1 MKFSKRLDN
10 FPEYIFVSL
19 QRAKKTIEE
28 QSNRPVLDLG
38 PGSPDV
44 LPSRKYLDKLKGFL
58 EEDQAH
64 MYPGYGAIPEF
75 QEGLIQW
82 YRERFGVKL
91 ESDELYPLLGAKE
104 GISHLSLA
112 LLDADDE
119 VLIPNPGYPAYAG
132 AALMIG
138 AKPIPYNLLAKND
151 FQIHYQSLEG
161 SINERTRFIWVNFPN
176 NPTGAVVDKQ
186 DLEKLVK
193 IAQEHNIWII
203 YDNAYSE
210 ITFDGYRAPSILEI
224 PGAKEVACEIGSLSK
239 TFSFAGYRIGYIVGN
254 KGLIAALAKIKSQV
268 DSGMAKPL
276 QKLAAYALT
285 HIDQKWHQNMLES
298 YVSRRDIIGKYL
310 SKLGLSFKLSKGSLY
325 IWARIPQRHRNSEA
339 FVKELLRDKQI
350 LLTPGTA
357 FGQNGRQYVRA
368 SICANIEKI
377 EEYL

>member
-1 MKFSKRLDN
+1 
-10 FPEYIFVSL
+10 
-19 QRAKKTIEE
+19 
-28 QSNRPVLDLG
+28 
-38 PGSPDV
+38 
-44 LPSRKYLDKLKGFL
+44 
-58 EEDQAH
+58 
-64 MYPGYGAIPEF
+64 
-75 QEGLIQW
+75 
-82 YRERFGVKL
+82 
-91 ESDELYPLLGAKE
+91 
-104 GISHLSLA
+104 
-112 LLDADDE
+112 
-119 VLIPNPGYPAYAG
+119 
-132 AALMIG
+132 
-138 AKPIPYNLLAKND
+138 
-151 FQIHYQSLEG
+151 
-161 SINERTRFIWVNFPN
+161 
-176 NPTGAVVDKQ
+176 
-186 DLEKLVK
+186 
-193 IAQEHNIWII
+193 
-203 YDNAYSE
+203 
-210 ITFDGYRAPSILEI
+210 
-224 PGAKEVACEIGSLSK
+224 VACEIGSLSK

>member
-138 AKPIPYNLLAKND
+138 AKPIPYNL
-151 FQIHYQSLEG
+151 
-161 SINERTRFIWVNFPN
+161 
-176 NPTGAVVDKQ
+176 
-186 DLEKLVK
+186 
-193 IAQEHNIWII
+193 
-203 YDNAYSE
+203 
-210 ITFDGYRAPSILEI
+210 
-224 PGAKEVACEIGSLSK
+224 
-239 TFSFAGYRIGYIVGN
+239 
-254 KGLIAALAKIKSQV
+254 
-268 DSGMAKPL
+268 
-276 QKLAAYALT
+276 
-285 HIDQKWHQNMLES
+285 
-298 YVSRRDIIGKYL
+298 
-310 SKLGLSFKLSKGSLY
+310 
-325 IWARIPQRHRNSEA
+325 
-339 FVKELLRDKQI
+339 
-350 LLTPGTA
+350 
-357 FGQNGRQYVRA
+357 
-368 SICANIEKI
+368 
-377 EEYL
+377 